1 MGVYTKKEEERGGEP
16 GMPIPSMDR
25 HILKEKEY
33 KAGRNLYLAGFA
45 LTLLFVIGRITEL
58 MQEHAELTGKI
69 ENLKLAFSLV
79 QNVDPKSLDTP
90 PPSSSSPAKIY
101 NDDEVQTD
109 GIEMKPMRSKK
120 KD

>member
-1 MGVYTKKEEERGGEP
+1 MGVYTKKEEERGTET

-33 KAGRNLYLAGFA
+33 KASQNLYLAGFA

-69 ENLKLAFSLV
+69 ENLKLALSMV
-79 QNVDPKSLDTP
+79 HKVDPQSLDPP
-90 PPSSSSPAKIY
+90 PPSA
-101 NDDEVQTD
+101 NEVPTD